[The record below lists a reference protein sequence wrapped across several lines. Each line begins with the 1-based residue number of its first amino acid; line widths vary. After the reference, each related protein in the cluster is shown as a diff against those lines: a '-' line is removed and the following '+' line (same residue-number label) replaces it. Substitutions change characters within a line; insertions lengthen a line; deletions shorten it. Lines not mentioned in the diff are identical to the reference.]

1 MLTRD
6 PHTLKSMDGDE
17 LAKALDSGV
26 SILSSL
32 KCGIIRKKLF
42 FVALF
47 ARLVAFLTVRRAD
60 NNSFEAQRKSLR
72 KLLQKYTPVRF
83 DNASEKPSNY
93 KYDGGSVLAFN
104 HPSLGDIPRLIL
116 FSMQD
121 TPDRRIRFAINL
133 AWYEALNP
141 IKGFLDNVGIDLSP
155 IITPKLKEEI
165 IERHPEF
172 KDELSSIEKKLI
184 MNYGADVVKSLNNHE
199 VVIVAPTA
207 TRKQKIFDNSNQCR
221 GIEKYSIDA
230 LSFIAKYC
238 TNKKRISGTI
248 NDSAIIPLCVMP
260 PIGAKPGLNLKQEYE
275 FCSTDAFRFH
285 ESSFDLRGRTPAGNN
300 LLEAKYMDSL
310 KICCEQCD
318 RLDMIW

>member
-1 MLTRD
+1 MLARD
-6 PHTLKSMDGDE
+6 PNALKSMSGDE

-32 KCGIIRKKLF
+32 KCGVIRKKLF

-83 DNASEKPSNY
+83 ENASERPSNY
-93 KYDGGSVLAFN
+93 KYEGGSVIAFN

-116 FSMQD
+116 FTMQD

-155 IITPKLKEEI
+155 IITPKLKDEI
-165 IERHPEF
+165 LGRHPEF

-207 TRKQKIFDNSNQCR
+207 TRKPKLFDYPSQSR
-221 GIEKYSIDA
+221 GAEKFNIEA

-238 TNKKRISGTI
+238 TNKKRVTSTI
-248 NDSAIIPLCVMP
+248 NDSAIIPLCIMP
-260 PIGAKPGLNLKQEYE
+260 PIGFKPGLNLKLEYE
-275 FCSTDAFRFH
+275 FSSIDAFRFH
-285 ESSFDLRGRTPAGNN
+285 ESSFDLRCCTPVGNN
-300 LLEAKYMDSL
+300 ILESKYMDSL
-310 KICCEQCD
+310 KICCEQSD
-318 RLDMIW
+318 RHDMIW